1 MQAEM
6 FAEWKDHEVTQAL
19 VARLKEDIE
28 LLFDALSHETDV
40 PSIHQL
46 QGRIAAARSI
56 LNLTSEDLQ

>member
-28 LLFDALSHETDV
+28 LLFNALSRETDIT
-40 PSIHQL
+40 SIHQL

-56 LNLTSEDLQ
+56 LNLTSEDL